1 MHLPI
6 DDEARSPSS
15 VDLLFFVAYY
25 YLSPLQH
32 HFIEEDRSSQTIK
45 YYYKGTPG
53 IPTCSKVASA
63 SLKSQ
68 STVEPTKVFARA
80 T

>member
-6 DDEARSPSS
+6 DDDARSPSS

-32 HFIEEDRSSQTIK
+32 HFIEETIK

-68 STVEPTKVFARA
+68 STIEPTKVFARV